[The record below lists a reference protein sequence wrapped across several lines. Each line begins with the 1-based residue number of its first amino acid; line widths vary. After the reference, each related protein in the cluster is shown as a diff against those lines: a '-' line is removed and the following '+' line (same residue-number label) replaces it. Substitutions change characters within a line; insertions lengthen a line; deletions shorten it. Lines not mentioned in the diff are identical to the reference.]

1 MNQIKM
7 TTNDGQTFDLFKAD
21 GTLTHMRFINHN
33 HRGVPP
39 YRVEVPAATNAAPS
53 LYLTNGFMGD
63 CAKRDYLLLV
73 NSLHEHYTQFLGCV
87 REPAINEV
95 ELLDAMRATWLPM
108 TVANNYS
115 VYARSTYTATRCLR
129 VPQGRIMSPESISMP
144 TTDYLLV
151 PYANDNNYAIEDDDT
166 ALRARYMDDIVSPT
180 DEIVAGRVQE
190 FMHRQAAMADT
201 AVEKKITYSV
211 LGAQKADD
219 VNH

>member
-1 MNQIKM
+1 MDQIKL

-39 YRVEVPAATNAAPS
+39 YRVEVPAAGDAAPS

-63 CAKRDYLLLV
+63 CAKRDYMLLV

-87 REPAINEV
+87 CDPAINEV
-95 ELLDAMRATWLPM
+95 ELLDAMRATWIPM

-129 VPQGRIMSPESISMP
+129 VPQGRIMSPEAISVP
-144 TTDYLLV
+144 PTDYLLV
-151 PYANDNNYAIEDDDT
+151 PYANDNNYKIEDDDA
-166 ALRARYMDDIVSPT
+166 ALRAKYLDDIISPT

-190 FMHRQAAMADT
+190 FMQRQAALHHTSAET
-201 AVEKKITYSV
+201 TITYSV
-211 LGAQKADD
+211 VDTQKVDD